1 MAESRAR
8 ALAKLSLNDN
18 FELATASYAV
28 ENDEGN
34 SSTALT
40 IDWTISNK
48 AKCTLTGNCTFTF
61 TPPPGPT
68 NLVFK
73 VTQDGTGLRTVIW
86 PATVKWPAGVDP
98 TLSTTAGDIDM
109 FTFYYDGTSYYGG
122 YAYDYS

>member
-34 SSTALT
+34 SSTAVT

-48 AKCTLTGNCTFTF
+48 AKVTLTGDATLTFTAA
-61 TPPPGPT
+61 PGPT
-68 NLVFK
+68 NLVLK
-73 VTQDGTGLRTVIW
+73 VVQDATGTRLVTWPGTVQW
-86 PATVKWPAGVDP
+86 PGGVAP
-98 TLSTTAGDIDM
+98 TLSTGVNDVDI
-109 FTFYYDGTSYYGG
+109 FTFYYDGTNYFGG
-122 YAYDYS
+122 HGPDYS